1 MKKFIE
7 QKKTYIIEMTEKKSE
22 FWIIHIDEV
31 PSVPIKAIRATICS
45 ENKSR
50 YRLKLLKKK
59 KNIYLFLIHILD
71 RNLIR
76 LKHRLYNRVN

>member
-50 YRLKLLKKK
+50 YRLKLLNKKK
-59 KNIYLFLIHILD
+59 HILILNSHT
-71 RNLIR
+71 RSQFNST
-76 LKHRLYNRVN
+76 